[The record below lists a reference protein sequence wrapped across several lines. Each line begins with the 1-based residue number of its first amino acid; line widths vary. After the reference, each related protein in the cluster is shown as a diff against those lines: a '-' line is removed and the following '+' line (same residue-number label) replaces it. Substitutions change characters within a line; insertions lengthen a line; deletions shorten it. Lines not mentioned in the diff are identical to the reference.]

1 MCIITNLTYFYQFIQ
16 LRLVPFLFFGLFLCI
31 FLTHAIAFATG
42 LPQTSVEV
50 HYLNML
56 WYSNLYSYVFSFF
69 LPNGEGVNFVAR
81 YFSIFCSLISI
92 CLIAC
97 IVRSWTNDL
106 ISAFLVAVGFVIF
119 PSIVYVSAL
128 ATPHSCLMLLSSS
141 VLFFISRH
149 DERISKKVFSV
160 IFFLCALMMAL
171 DPLGLVLGFLMLLFT
186 MWRGGYINGRT
197 MNGVSILYL
206 LVVSVAVI
214 FEFFSNVTKGESQL
228 ARISINYG
236 FLLRNYLML
245 WVSLLASIVIMFA
258 YPGLRSQLIPSV
270 IRWYQLL
277 LFYFLVSIPAI
288 VLYSQDSGFSSVLLI
303 HTLLPLGILS
313 TFPLILWSRFV
324 MPKIRSIWVWCLLP
338 VLVYVSFWLIL
349 WPIDLEGFPYDL
361 LV

>member
-1 MCIITNLTYFYQFIQ
+1 MKRKDDNSSAEE
-16 LRLVPFLFFGLFLCI
+16 LVQNFLKK
-31 FLTHAIAFATG
+31 
-42 LPQTSVEV
+42 
-50 HYLNML
+50 NK
-56 WYSNLYSYVFSFF
+56 N
-69 LPNGEGVNFVAR
+69 
-81 YFSIFCSLISI
+81 
-92 CLIAC
+92 
-97 IVRSWTNDL
+97 
-106 ISAFLVAVGFVIF
+106 
-119 PSIVYVSAL
+119 
-128 ATPHSCLMLLSSS
+128 
-141 VLFFISRH
+141 FFIKH
-149 DERISKKVFSV
+149 PELLKELQFPLKDEGSDKVIDLQVYRYKKINQENIDLQNQMTQILLAGKSHIQSQKRILKSSLKILNSKSLAKVFSV